1 MNAETIS
8 IRTIQHYLYCPHRWG
23 LLEIDKAW
31 AENYF
36 VTKADLLHKRVHD
49 PERGYRAKDKRIYSS
64 VPVYND
70 APEYDLYGVVDSLE
84 FIKAED
90 GIKMDGGDDRFR
102 ICIVEYK
109 PTKPHN
115 RDYNDDDLMQVF
127 AQKICVDSVF
137 GGDCDGV
144 IYYADVKKRVPLPL
158 KENSRE
164 YDRKLRSLLVEMR
177 SYLERGEIPGIRIDQ
192 KCNGCSMKDTCM
204 PDPVNRRRKG
214 IRAEIKKIE
223 DSMV

>member
-70 APEYDLYGVVDSLE
+70 APE
-84 FIKAED
+84 
-90 GIKMDGGDDRFR
+90 
-102 ICIVEYK
+102 
-109 PTKPHN
+109 
-115 RDYNDDDLMQVF
+115 
-127 AQKICVDSVF
+127 
-137 GGDCDGV
+137 
-144 IYYADVKKRVPLPL
+144 
-158 KENSRE
+158 
-164 YDRKLRSLLVEMR
+164 
-177 SYLERGEIPGIRIDQ
+177 
-192 KCNGCSMKDTCM
+192 
-204 PDPVNRRRKG
+204 
-214 IRAEIKKIE
+214 
-223 DSMV
+223 